1 MKPSAFEYGCPA
13 TLDDA
18 IALLGSHGES
28 ALIAGGQSL
37 VPLLNLR
44 LAPFDFIVD
53 IGRIAEL
60 RETRDLGD
68 RVFVGAGLTHAMFED
83 GVAPDPGNGLMRKAA
98 ANIAYRAVR
107 CHGTIGGSVAM
118 ADPAADWPAVLLA
131 LGAVAIVRGS
141 QGERRVAMDDLLVG
155 TYETSLRPGEIIA
168 GFEVFKLTAS
178 ARTSYVKFNKKVGAF
193 ATSLA
198 VIVHDAANATTRI
211 VIAGAGPRA
220 SLLPATAAA
229 LAIGIGTD
237 ASIATELDALMPE
250 TDAYLRHL
258 HQTTLSRAIGEVS
271 GA

>member
-1 MKPSAFEYGCPA
+1 MKPSTFEYGCPA

-18 IALLGSHGES
+18 IGLLGTRADS

-44 LAPFDFIVD
+44 LAPCDYIVD
-53 IGRIAEL
+53 LGRIDEL
-60 RETRDLGD
+60 RQTRDLGD

-83 GVAPDPGNGLMRKAA
+83 GLVPDPGHGLMRKAA

-141 QGERRVAMDDLLVG
+141 QGARRVDMDDLLVG

-168 GFEVFKLTAS
+168 GFEIFKLPAS

-198 VIVHDAANATTRI
+198 VVVHDVANATTRV

-229 LAIGIGTD
+229 LAAGAGTN
-237 ASIATELDALMPE
+237 ASMAAELDALMPE
-250 TDAYLRHL
+250 ADAYLRHL
-258 HQTTLSRAIGEVS
+258 HQTTLNRAIGEAS